1 MTSTVTTEPDA
12 AVLADP
18 VADAQPATPAP
29 EGKRVAA
36 APVRRG
42 SRRAGLT
49 SAAHSAGT
57 PFVWLWRIASSWAVW
72 LWRTVQP
79 YLAVVSGLGAL
90 VLGSAVVALVAGL
103 LLGWAELTVVA
114 IALFTALA
122 TAALFLIG
130 RATYAVD
137 IALNPRRVTVGERA
151 IGRVLVTNTGKKVS
165 TATTLEVPVGQGL
178 AAFSIGSLQP
188 GADTEELFAVPTNRR
203 AVILAGPAV
212 SIRGDQLGLFRR
224 AVRWTDQIEL
234 FVHPVT
240 TRLHPTAAGLVRD
253 LEGQVTKKITN
264 NDISF
269 HALRAYVTGDDVR
282 YVHWRTSART
292 GQLMIRQFEESRRS
306 QLTIIHSSDERYYA
320 DDAEFELAVSV
331 TASIG
336 AQVIRDG
343 TQISVV
349 TEGRILKTHS
359 VTSLLDDSC
368 RIEKIS
374 GSTATP
380 RDFARDATKRLPPPS
395 VVVIVAGSAMEAP
408 DYRAIQ
414 RLFGGETTVL
424 ALRIEHGSRPRVQD
438 VAGLSIVTLGA
449 IGDLPRVM
457 ARAV

>member
-1 MTSTVTTEPDA
+1 MSSTVTTEPDE
-12 AVLADP
+12 AVLEDP
-18 VADAQPATPAP
+18 VDDAQPDDRPPARP
-29 EGKRVAA
+29 GRAV
-36 APVRRG
+36 PVRRS
-42 SRRAGLT
+42 SRLAGAKRA
-49 SAAHSAGT
+49 ARNARM
-57 PFVWLWRIASSWAVW
+57 PFVWLWRVVSSWAVW
-72 LWRTVQP
+72 FWRTLQP

-90 VLGSAVVALVAGL
+90 VLGSAIVALVAGL

-114 IALFTALA
+114 IALFAALA

-151 IGRVLVTNTGKKVS
+151 IGRVLVTNTGKKAS

-178 AAFSIGSLQP
+178 AEFSIGSLQP
-188 GADTEELFAVPTNRR
+188 GADTEELFAVPTHRR

-320 DDAEFELAVSV
+320 SDAEFELGVSV

-380 RDFARDATKRLPPPS
+380 RDFARNATKRLPPPS

-414 RLFGGETTVL
+414 RLFGGETNVL

-438 VAGLSIVTLGA
+438 VAGLSIVTIGA

>member
-1 MTSTVTTEPDA
+1 MPF
-12 AVLADP
+12 VLLGRI
-18 VADAQPATPAP
+18 VSSW
-29 EGKRVAA
+29 V
-36 APVRRG
+36 
-42 SRRAGLT
+42 
-49 SAAHSAGT
+49 
-57 PFVWLWRIASSWAVW
+57 VWLWEVSK
-72 LWRTVQP
+72 P
-79 YLAVVSGLGAL
+79 YLAAVSGLGAL
-90 VLGSAVVALVAGL
+90 VLGAAVVTLVAGL

-114 IALFTALA
+114 ITLFAALA
-122 TAALFLIG
+122 VAALFLIG

-151 IGRVLVTNTGKKVS
+151 IGRVLVTNTGKKAS

-178 AAFSIGSLQP
+178 AEFSIGALQP
-188 GADTEELFAVPTNRR
+188 GADVEELFAVPTNRR
-203 AVILAGPAV
+203 AVILTGPAV

-224 AVRWTDQIEL
+224 VVRWTDQIEL

-292 GQLMIRQFEESRRS
+292 GQLMVRQFEESRRS

-320 DDAEFELAVSV
+320 GDDEFELAVSV

-336 AQVIRDG
+336 SQVIRDG

-349 TEGRILKTHS
+349 TEGRVLKTHS
-359 VTSLLDDSC
+359 VTSLLDDTC
-368 RIEKIS
+368 RVEKIV

-395 VVVIVAGSAMEAP
+395 VVVIVAGSGMEAP

-414 RLFGGETTVL
+414 RLFGGETNVI
-424 ALRIEHGSRPRVQD
+424 ALRIENGSRPRVQD
-438 VAGLSIVTLGA
+438 VAGLSIVTIGSL
-449 IGDLPRVM
+449 GDLPRVM

>member
-1 MTSTVTTEPDA
+1 MTTSLEAPVLPEPVVDEPRQEPGIAVPPA
-12 AVLADP
+12 AKPARRLRLDLGPLRRAGR
-18 VADAQPATPAP
+18 AIATPA
-29 EGKRVAA
+29 
-36 APVRRG
+36 
-42 SRRAGLT
+42 
-49 SAAHSAGT
+49 SA
-57 PFVWLWRIASSWAVW
+57 VWRIVSSWVGWAWAGV
-72 LWRTVQP
+72 RP
-79 YLAVVSGLGAL
+79 YLSIISGLGAL
-90 VLGSAVVALVAGL
+90 VLGSAVVALIVGVI
-103 LLGWAELTVVA
+103 LGWAELTVVA
-114 IALFTALA
+114 LTLFAALA
-122 TAALFLIG
+122 VAALFLIG
-130 RATYAVD
+130 RASYAVD

-151 IGRVLVTNTGKKVS
+151 IGRVLVTNTGKK
-165 TATTLEVPVGQGL
+165 TAAATTLEVPVGEGL
-178 AAFSIGSLQP
+178 AEFAIGSLQP

-212 SIRGDQLGLFRR
+212 SVRGDQLGLFRR
-224 AVRWTDQIEL
+224 AVRWTDTIEL

-253 LEGQVTKKITN
+253 LEGQITKKITN

-306 QLTIIHSSDERYYA
+306 QLTIIHTSDERYYA
-320 DDAEFELAVSV
+320 SDDEFELAVSV
-331 TASIG
+331 SASIG

-368 RIEKIS
+368 RIEKITD
-374 GSTATP
+374 STASA
-380 RDFARDATKRLPPPS
+380 RDFAREATKRLPPPS
-395 VVVIVAGSAMEAP
+395 VVVIVAGSGMDAQ

-414 RLFGGETTVL
+414 RLFGGETNVI
-424 ALRIEHGSRPRVQD
+424 ALKIAHGSRPRVQEM
-438 VAGLSIVTLGA
+438 AGLSIVTIGA

>member
-1 MTSTVTTEPDA
+1 MTTTAVTSEPDEA
-12 AVLADP
+12 LVVDP
-18 VADAQPATPAP
+18 ETDATPASP
-29 EGKRVAA
+29 SPVAT
-36 APVRRG
+36 P
-42 SRRAGLT
+42 
-49 SAAHSAGT
+49 SAGSPARAARLRQVGQKSGA
-57 PFVWLWRIASSWAVW
+57 PFVWLWGIVSSWGGW
-72 LWRTVQP
+72 LWRTASP

-90 VLGSAVVALVAGL
+90 VLTSAIVALVAGL
-103 LLGWAELTVVA
+103 ILGWAELTVVA
-114 IALFTALA
+114 IALFAALGV
-122 TAALFLIG
+122 AALFLIG

-151 IGRVLVTNTGKKVS
+151 IGRVLVTNTGKKPS
-165 TATTLEVPVGQGL
+165 TATTLEVPVGEGL
-178 AAFSIGSLQP
+178 AEFAIGALSP
-188 GADTEELFAVPTNRR
+188 GAETEELFAVPTNRR

-212 SIRGDQLGLFRR
+212 SVRGDQLGLFRR

-292 GQLMIRQFEESRRS
+292 GQLMVRQFEESRRS

-368 RIEKIS
+368 RVEKIV

-380 RDFARDATKRLPPPS
+380 REFARESTKRLPPPS
-395 VVVIVAGSAMEAP
+395 VVVIVAGSAMDAP

-414 RLFGGETTVL
+414 RLFGGETNVI
-424 ALRIEHGSRPRVQD
+424 ALKIEHGSRPRVQD
-438 VAGLSIVTLGA
+438 VAGLSIVTIGA
-449 IGDLPRVM
+449 LGDLPRVM

>member
-1 MTSTVTTEPDA
+1 MTSTVTTEPDE

-18 VADAQPATPAP
+18 VADEPHEREPAGPQRVPASARRRSP
-29 EGKRVAA
+29 RVGARQA
-36 APVRRG
+36 VAT
-42 SRRAGLT
+42 AGM
-49 SAAHSAGT
+49 
-57 PFVWLWRIASSWAVW
+57 PFVWLGRIVASWSVW
-72 LWRTVQP
+72 LWTVVQP
-79 YLAVVSGLGAL
+79 TVAVVSGLGAL
-90 VLGSAVVALVAGL
+90 VLVSAIVALVAGL

-114 IALFTALA
+114 ITLFAALA
-122 TAALFLIG
+122 VAALFLIG

-137 IALNPRRVTVGERA
+137 ITLNPRRVTVGERA
-151 IGRVLVTNTGKKVS
+151 IGRVLVTNTGKKTS
-165 TATTLEVPVGQGL
+165 TATTLEVPVGEGL
-178 AAFSIGSLQP
+178 AEFSIGALQP
-188 GADTEELFAVPTNRR
+188 GADVEELFAVPTNRR

-320 DDAEFELAVSV
+320 GDAEFELAVSV

-349 TEGRILKTHS
+349 TEGRILKTHT

-368 RIEKIS
+368 RVEKIT
-374 GSTATP
+374 GSTSTP

-395 VVVIVAGSAMEAP
+395 VVVIVAGSNMEAP

-414 RLFGGETTVL
+414 RLFGGETNVI

-438 VAGLSIVTLGA
+438 VAGLSIVTIGA
-449 IGDLPRVM
+449 LGDLPRVM

>member
-1 MTSTVTTEPDA
+1 MTTSLEAP
-12 AVLADP
+12 VLAEP
-18 VADAQPATPAP
+18 VVDEPRSDDSPVPPAVAKPARRRRRPGRSALAQA
-29 EGKRVAA
+29 GRVIVVPAA
-36 APVRRG
+36 A
-42 SRRAGLT
+42 AG
-49 SAAHSAGT
+49 
-57 PFVWLWRIASSWAVW
+57 RITASWAAW
-72 LWRTVQP
+72 AWTGARP
-79 YLAVVSGLGAL
+79 YLSVVSGLGAL
-90 VLGSAVVALVAGL
+90 VLCSAVVALVAGL
-103 LLGWAELTVVA
+103 VLGWVELTVVA
-114 IALFTALA
+114 LTLFAALA
-122 TAALFLIG
+122 VAALFLIG

-151 IGRVLVTNTGKKVS
+151 IGRVLVTNTGAKTV
-165 TATTLEVPVGQGL
+165 TATTLEVPVGAGL
-178 AAFSIGSLQP
+178 AEFAIGALKP
-188 GADTEELFAVPTNRR
+188 GAETEELFAVPTNRR

-212 SIRGDQLGLFRR
+212 SVRGDQLGLFRR
-224 AVRWTDQIEL
+224 AVRWTDRIEL

-292 GQLMIRQFEESRRS
+292 GQLMVRQFEESRRS
-306 QLTIIHSSDERYYA
+306 QLTIIHTSDERYYA
-320 DDAEFELAVSV
+320 GDDEFELAVSV

-336 AQVIRDG
+336 SQVIRDG

-368 RIEKIS
+368 RIEKIL
-374 GSTATP
+374 GSTATA
-380 RDFARDATKRLPPPS
+380 RDFAREATKRLPPPS
-395 VVVIVAGSAMEAP
+395 VVVIVAGSGMDAP

-414 RLFGGETTVL
+414 RLFGGETNVI
-424 ALRIEHGSRPRVQD
+424 ALKIAHGSRPRVQD
-438 VAGLSIVTLGA
+438 VAGLSIVTIGA

>member
-1 MTSTVTTEPDA
+1 MTTSLETPVLEEPVVDEPRPETDAVVTPTTSAPTRRRRGPN
-12 AVLADP
+12 LAP
-18 VADAQPATPAP
+18 VATAGRAI
-29 EGKRVAA
+29 A
-36 APVRRG
+36 APVAAVGRIVG
-42 SRRAGLT
+42 SWV
-49 SAAHSAGT
+49 
-57 PFVWLWRIASSWAVW
+57 VWAWTGAR
-72 LWRTVQP
+72 P
-79 YLAVVSGLGAL
+79 YLGVVSGLGAL

-103 LLGWAELTVVA
+103 LLGWVELTVVA
-114 IALFTALA
+114 LTLFAALA
-122 TAALFLIG
+122 VAALFLIG

-151 IGRVLVTNTGKKVS
+151 IGRVLVRNIGQKTA
-165 TATTLEVPVGQGL
+165 TATTLEVPVGAGL
-178 AAFSIGSLQP
+178 AEFAIGALKP
-188 GADTEELFAVPTNRR
+188 GDETEELFAVPTNRR
-203 AVILAGPAV
+203 AVILTGPAV
-212 SIRGDQLGLFRR
+212 SVRGDQLGLFRR
-224 AVRWTDQIEL
+224 AVRWTDRIEL

-292 GQLMIRQFEESRRS
+292 GQLMVRQFEESRRS
-306 QLTIIHSSDERYYA
+306 QLTIIHTSDDRYYA
-320 DDAEFELAVSV
+320 SDDEFELAVSV

-336 AQVIRDG
+336 SQVIRDG

-368 RIEKIS
+368 RVEKIL

-380 RDFARDATKRLPPPS
+380 RDFAREATKRLPPPS

-414 RLFGGETTVL
+414 RLFGGETNVI
-424 ALRIEHGSRPRVQD
+424 ALKIAHGSKPRIQD
-438 VAGLSIVTLGA
+438 VAGLSIVTIGA

>member
-1 MTSTVTTEPDA
+1 MTSTVTTEPEA

-18 VADAQPATPAP
+18 VGDPRTVELEPA
-29 EGKRVAA
+29 GRQGIAA
-36 APVRRG
+36 RRG
-42 SRRAGLT
+42 SPIAAVKRGAAKAGEPVVGLARIV
-49 SAAHSAGT
+49 SSWG
-57 PFVWLWRIASSWAVW
+57 VWLW
-72 LWRTVQP
+72 TVAKP
-79 YLAVVSGLGAL
+79 FLAVVSGLGAL
-90 VLGSAVVALVAGL
+90 ILGAGVVTLVAGL

-114 IALFTALA
+114 ITLFAALA
-122 TAALFLIG
+122 VAALFLIG

-151 IGRVLVTNTGKKVS
+151 IGRVLVTNTGKKTS

-178 AAFSIGSLQP
+178 ASFSIGALQP
-188 GADTEELFAVPTNRR
+188 GADVEELFAVPTNRR

-224 AVRWTDQIEL
+224 AVRWTDRIEL

-269 HALRAYVTGDDVR
+269 HALRAYVPGDDVR

-292 GQLMIRQFEESRRS
+292 GQLMVRQFEESRRS

-368 RIEKIS
+368 RVEKIV

-380 RDFARDATKRLPPPS
+380 RDFAREATKRLPPPS

-449 IGDLPRVM
+449 LGDLPRVM

>member
-1 MTSTVTTEPDA
+1 MTTSLETPVLDEPAVAGPRPETE
-12 AVLADP
+12 AV
-18 VADAQPATPAP
+18 TPASP
-29 EGKRVAA
+29 APVKRRRTLDLSRVRAVGRAVA
-36 APVRRG
+36 APV
-42 SRRAGLT
+42 
-49 SAAHSAGT
+49 SA
-57 PFVWLWRIASSWAVW
+57 LWRIVSSWVGW
-72 LWRTVQP
+72 GWGRVKP
-79 YLAVVSGLGAL
+79 YLGIISGLGAL
-90 VLGSAVVALVAGL
+90 VLGSAVVALVAGV

-114 IALFTALA
+114 LTLFAALA
-122 TAALFLIG
+122 VAALFLIG
-130 RATYAVD
+130 RASYSVD
-137 IALNPRRVTVGERA
+137 INLNPRRVTVGERA
-151 IGRVLVTNTGKKVS
+151 IGRVLVTNIGKKQA
-165 TATTLEVPVGQGL
+165 TATTLEVPVGEGL
-178 AAFSIGSLQP
+178 AEFAISSLAP
-188 GADTEELFAVPTNRR
+188 GAETEELFAVPTNKR

-212 SIRGDQLGLFRR
+212 SVRGDQLGLFRR

-253 LEGQVTKKITN
+253 LEGQITKKITN

-292 GQLMIRQFEESRRS
+292 GQLMVRQFEESRRS
-306 QLTIIHSSDERYYA
+306 QLTIVHTSDERYYA
-320 DDAEFELAVSV
+320 NDDEFELAVSV

-336 AQVIRDG
+336 SQVIRDG

-368 RIEKIS
+368 RVEKVF

-380 RDFARDATKRLPPPS
+380 RDFAREATKRLPPPS
-395 VVVIVAGSAMEAP
+395 VVVIVAGSGMDAP

-414 RLFGGETTVL
+414 RLFGGETNVI
-424 ALRIEHGSRPRVQD
+424 ALKIDHGSRPRIQD

-449 IGDLPRVM
+449 LGDLPRVM